1 MAIAP
6 SPARYL
12 VLGLFAFAPL
22 GACAPEHLEFP
33 PEPPADARPA
43 PRVDLPNEL
52 APGAVAG
59 AARPAPAAPAASTL
73 APSGAAADHAIEV
86 GSGLVFDRD
95 RFAEAVAEA
104 ARANDADASALPS
117 REVFQLGGLRGE
129 APGFEASIALR
140 VRELVAR
147 AAGASASGLTAAD
160 DVACGPSGDAACP
173 KRFVQMVSRHNNGFA
188 QAVAPLVR
196 RLPAAAADLRV
207 TLWKVERNGVQQPG
221 AVTFHGRIGDRLVGI
236 VFFLQLPSEIASGG

>member
-22 GACAPEHLEFP
+22 GACAPEHFEFP
-33 PEPPADARPA
+33 PDPPADARPA
-43 PRVDLPNEL
+43 PRVDVPNEL

-59 AARPAPAAPAASTL
+59 ASRPAPAAPAGGALTPPST
-73 APSGAAADHAIEV
+73 AADHAIGI

-104 ARANDADASALPS
+104 ARANDADAAALPA
-117 REVFQLGGLRGE
+117 REVFLDDTLRGE
-129 APGFEASIALR
+129 PPGFDASIQQR

-147 AAGASASGLTAAD
+147 AAGASADGLSAAD
-160 DVACGPSGDAACP
+160 DVACGPAGEVDCP
-173 KRFVQMVSRHNNGFA
+173 KRFVQLVSRHNNDFA

-207 TLWKVERNGVQQPG
+207 TFWKVERDGVAQPG
-221 AVTFHGRIGDRLVGI
+221 AFTFQGRIGDRLVGI
-236 VFFLQLPSEIASGG
+236 VFFLAPPPALATRD